1 MAKKPTKKQPLSSVC
16 QNKKAGFRYEILEK
30 IECGMVLLGTEI
42 KSLRDQGASLDESY
56 AQIRGDELWLVDCHI
71 PAYKF
76 GHTTNHEPRRRRK
89 LLLHKQQMRKLKPR
103 VEQRG
108 QTLVPI
114 RIYFNERGI
123 AKITIALASGK
134 KHADKRQDAR
144 KKQHQ
149 RDMERALRGR

>member
-1 MAKKPTKKQPLSSVC
+1 MAKKPSIKQPDSTVC
-16 QNKKAGFRYEILEK
+16 RNKKAGFRYEILEK

-56 AQIRGDELWLVDCHI
+56 AQIRGGELWLVDAHI

-89 LLLHKQQMRKLKPR
+89 LLLHKQQMRKLKPK

-108 QTLVPI
+108 QTLVPM
-114 RIYFNERGI
+114 RIYYTERGI

-149 RDMERALRGR
+149 RDMDRATRGR